1 MGKIIVYFIYFRKVM
16 FDNLKDKFDLTL
28 KTLQG
33 KKNLSSKNIAEAIRS
48 VRLSLLEADVALE
61 VVKSFIANL
70 EEKTIGLEV
79 SEGLTPSQMFI
90 KLVEKELIQIMGGVN
105 EALDLKTQAP
115 AVVMVAGLQGAG
127 KTTTIAKL
135 ALKLKQE
142 KKKVLLVS
150 CDVYRPAAIEQL
162 KRLAKQIEVDFFPSE
177 SSQKPEKIVKAAK
190 KHASKNYFDVL
201 LVDTAGRL
209 HIDEEMMGEVKKLQK
224 IVKPIETLFVIDSMM
239 GQEAVTAA
247 KSFGEAIDLTGIIL
261 TKVDADARGGAALS
275 VRYVTGKPIKF
286 LGVGEKIEALDP
298 FHPERIV
305 SQLLGM
311 GDVLSLVEEIEKK
324 VDKKKALKSVQKIT
338 KGLFDFEDMKE
349 QLIQMQD
356 MGGMQSM
363 MDKLPGMSKVPDH
376 IKNKAMNNEKA
387 PKHIAIIHS
396 MTLKERRFPKLLNKA
411 SRKKRIA
418 NGSGTTVQNVN
429 QCIKELEKMQ
439 KMIKRMKGN
448 KMKKIMGKLSGI
460 KGKDGMDMEK
470 IISEM
475 QDSGVSIPKGVI

>member
-1 MGKIIVYFIYFRKVM
+1 M
-16 FDNLKDKFDLTL
+16 FDNLKEKFDLTL
-28 KTLQG
+28 KTIQG
-33 KKNLSSKNIAEAIRS
+33 KKNLSQNNISEAIRT

-70 EEKTIGLEV
+70 EEKAVGLEV
-79 SEGLTPSQMFI
+79 NEGLTPSQMFI
-90 KLVEKELIQIMGGVN
+90 KLVESELIQIMGGAN
-105 EALDLKTQAP
+105 EALDLRTQAP

-135 ALKLKQE
+135 ALKLKQD
-142 KKKVLLVS
+142 KKKVLVVS

-162 KRLAKQIEVDFFPSE
+162 KRLAEQIEVDFFPSE
-177 SSQKPEKIVKAAK
+177 SKQKPEKIVKAAK

-209 HIDEEMMGEVKKLQK
+209 HIDQEMMKEVKGLQK

-247 KSFGEAIDLTGIIL
+247 KAFGETLDLTGIIL

-286 LGVGEKIEALDP
+286 LGVGEKVEALEP
-298 FHPERIV
+298 FHPERLV

-324 VDKKKALKSVQKIT
+324 VDKNKAFKSVQKIA

-349 QLIQMQD
+349 QLLQMQN

-363 MDKLPGMSKVPDH
+363 MDKLPGMSKLPEH
-376 IKNKAMNNEKA
+376 IKNKAMNDEKS
-387 PKHIAIIHS
+387 PKHIAIIYS

-439 KMIKRMKGN
+439 KMMKKMKGN
-448 KMKKIMGKLSGI
+448 KMKKMMGKMSGME
-460 KGKDGMDMEK
+460 GMEGMDMEK
-470 IISEM
+470 LMRDM
-475 QDSGVSIPKGVI
+475 QESGMSIPKGVMK